1 MNQKFIISMVAAM
14 MLLAAE
20 AQTGDSTD
28 SW

>member
-1 MNQKFIISMVAAM
+1 MTKKIIISMVAAM

>member
-1 MNQKFIISMVAAM
+1 MNKKVLISMVAAM